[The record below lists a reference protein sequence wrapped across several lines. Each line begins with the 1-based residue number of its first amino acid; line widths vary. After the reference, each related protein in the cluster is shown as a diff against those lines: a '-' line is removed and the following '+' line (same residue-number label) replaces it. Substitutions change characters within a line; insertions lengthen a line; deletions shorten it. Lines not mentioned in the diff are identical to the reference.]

1 MCGINGKQLAEG
13 TFVSP
18 QLLFY
23 PQRFLERV
31 VDQQRWIPPS
41 VSAEPSAPHRDQLAV
56 ALPGFVVHQVDTNG
70 PGDRDKGATK
80 GERKMTVILLMMG
93 ALLALTLKLTP
104 TSVGLVVFAI
114 AALVI
119 AFNDDPIFTAADG
132 RSTYLRAGLMVVLG
146 LLGGSAIVFLES
158 DVLTPALL
166 AGVVGLIAVISEW
179 RGDRKQSAAKVAVRN
194 F

>member
-13 TFVSP
+13 TFRVPSAAFFP
-18 QLLFY
+18 K
-23 PQRFLERV
+23 RILERL
-31 VDQQRWIPPS
+31 VDQERWIPPS
-41 VSAEPSAPHRDQLAV
+41 VSAEQSAPHRKQLAV

-93 ALLALTLKLTP
+93 ALLAFALKLTP
-104 TSVGLVVFAI
+104 ESVGLVVFAI

-119 AFNDDPIFTAADG
+119 AFNDDPIFSDARG
-132 RSTYLRAGLMVVLG
+132 RSTYARAGMMFVLG
-146 LLGGSAIVFLES
+146 LLGGAAILFLES

-166 AGVVGLIAVISEW
+166 AGVVGLISVIHEW